1 MTSFHLPIN
10 SIRGQILNFPN
21 TFLSG
26 TGYLASVLVRLV
38 SSPTNVSIVV
48 VVIFLKVPGWCCS
61 TASPEQGPDGGLAAL

>member
-1 MTSFHLPIN
+1 MTSFHLLIN
-10 SIRGQILNFPN
+10 STRGQILNVPN
-21 TFLSG
+21 TFLSA
-26 TGYLASVLVRLV
+26 TGYLPSVVRLV